1 MRPAFAGTTSI
12 PPDTTLK
19 VASLGGR
26 FTERRMDASHASAAA
41 PPMPTRV
48 APPLG
53 RSRSWAIRHRA
64 SRNRVG
70 PTVSV
75 TGAETAVRAAAAASA
90 SRAAVTCGS
99 SRTTGRRTGPCRS
112 SRRERVDQRR
122 GGPGA
127 VETHSG
133 TRRGRDDGEPVA
145 LEACVDRRTIDR
157 SGDPGDGVAH
167 RRRVDVDVRLDVA
180 AEEAR
185 LDALQAADGR
195 DPVARVRSRAHRA
208 LPVRADAELR
218 RGDRERASAG
228 DELRPTCVRARADR
242 ASSSFAPARAP
253 SRRRRAPRPSS
264 PQGAAS
270 ENPRGA

>member
-1 MRPAFAGTTSI
+1 
-12 PPDTTLK
+12 
-19 VASLGGR
+19 
-26 FTERRMDASHASAAA
+26 MDASHASAAA

-75 TGAETAVRAAAAASA
+75 TGADTAVRAAAAASA
-90 SRAAVTCGS
+90 SRAAVTRGS

-112 SRRERVDQRR
+112 SDASASTSAAEARERSRR
-122 GGPGA
+122 TPGRAA
-127 VETHSG
+127 VVTMAS
-133 TRRGRDDGEPVA
+133 PFA
-145 LEACVDRRTIDR
+145 LEARVDRRTIDR
-157 SGDPGDGVAH
+157 GGDPGDGVAH

-195 DPVARVRSRAHRA
+195 DPVARVRSLAHRA

-228 DELRPTCVRARADR
+228 DELDRRVCERCRLRLELVRGLRELHPADVEPPDRRPRRE
-242 ASSSFAPARAP
+242 P
-253 SRRRRAPRPSS
+253 RRRPREERERHESE
-264 PQGAAS
+264 QGDEADQEDGPAHRDAA
-270 ENPRGA
+270 

>member
-1 MRPAFAGTTSI
+1 
-12 PPDTTLK
+12 
-19 VASLGGR
+19 
-26 FTERRMDASHASAAA
+26 MDASHASAAA

-75 TGAETAVRAAAAASA
+75 TGADTAVRAAAAASA
-90 SRAAVTCGS
+90 SRAAVTRGS

-133 TRRGRDDGEPVA
+133 ARRGRNDGEPVPP
-145 LEACVDRRTIDR
+145 EAGVDRRTIDR
-157 SGDPGDGVAH
+157 GGDPGDGVAN

-185 LDALQAADGR
+185 LDALQAADGC
-195 DPVARVRSRAHRA
+195 DPVTRVRSLAHRP
-208 LPVRADAELR
+208 LPVRADTELR

-228 DELRPTCVRARADR
+228 DELDRRVCERCRLRLELVRSLRELHPADVEPADR
-242 ASSSFAPARAP
+242 RPRREP
-253 SRRRRAPRPSS
+253 RRRTSEEREGHESE
-264 PQGAAS
+264 QGDEADQEDGPAHRDAA
-270 ENPRGA
+270 